1 MLTER
6 LMKRR
11 KQVSVKPTPEE
22 IDRHLGLKNLIA
34 KVKNKNTP
42 DTDKEEE
49 VLHTVSGARNGMKFT
64 AFLYATDPM
73 DAMTQYRKL
82 ISKEIKFTTTRKEI
96 AK

>member
-1 MLTER
+1 MLTEKLR
-6 LMKRR
+6 RRR
-11 KQVSVKPTPEE
+11 KQVSVPPTPEE
-22 IDRHLGLKNLIA
+22 IDKRLGLSNLSA

-49 VLHTVSGARNGMKFT
+49 VLHMVSGVRGGMKFT

-82 ISKEIKFTTTRKEI
+82 ISKEIKFTTGGK
-96 AK
+96 K

>member
-1 MLTER
+1 MLTEKLR
-6 LMKRR
+6 KRR

-22 IDRHLGLKNLIA
+22 IDRHVGLKNLVA

-49 VLHTVSGARNGMKFT
+49 VLHTVSGVRNGMKFT

-73 DAMTQYRKL
+73 DAMAQYRKL
-82 ISKEIKFTTTRKEI
+82 ISKEIKFTTGKEI

>member
-1 MLTER
+1 MLTEKLR
-6 LMKRR
+6 KRR
-11 KQVSVKPTPEE
+11 KQVSVPPTPEE
-22 IDRHLGLKNLIA
+22 IDKRLGLSNLSA

-49 VLHTVSGARNGMKFT
+49 VLHMVSGVRGGMKFT

-82 ISKEIKFTTTRKEI
+82 ISKEIKFTTGGKQ
-96 AK
+96 